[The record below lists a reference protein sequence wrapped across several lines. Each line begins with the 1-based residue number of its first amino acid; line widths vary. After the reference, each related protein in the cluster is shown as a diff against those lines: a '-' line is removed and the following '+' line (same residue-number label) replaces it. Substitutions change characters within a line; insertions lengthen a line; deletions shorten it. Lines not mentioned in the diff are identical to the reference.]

1 MKIAA
6 VCQSGLG
13 SSFMVQM
20 NIEAI
25 LKEEHVDTSD
35 IEVTHFDTGG
45 LNVQA
50 ADYFF
55 LGSDFEDQASGLP
68 QDRVYLLKSL
78 IDKEELRG
86 KVNEI
91 LDKEKIQHS

>member
-20 NIEAI
+20 NIENI
-25 LKEEHVDTSD
+25 LREEQVDTSD

-45 LNVQA
+45 LNEQA

-55 LGSDFEDQASGLP
+55 LGSDLGDQASGLP
-68 QDRVYLLKSL
+68 EDRVYLLKSL

-91 LDKEKIQHS
+91 LDKEDIQHS